1 MQTSARNQFVGK
13 VSQIKTGVVNDEIE
27 LVVAGGQK
35 IVATVTCDSTEQ
47 LGLVVG
53 GEAFALV
60 KASSII
66 IVTDQQGARFSAR
79 NHLHGTVSRLQTGA
93 VNTEVVLDLPGGGA
107 VAAIITNE
115 SSQALGLAVGV
126 PASALF
132 KATSVI
138 LGVAA

>member
-1 MQTSARNQFVGK
+1 MQPSARNQFVGK
-13 VSQIKTGVVNDEIE
+13 VSQIKTGMVNDEIE

-79 NHLHGTVSRLQTGA
+79 NHLHGTVSRLH
-93 VNTEVVLDLPGGGA
+93 TEVVLDLPGGGA

>member
-13 VSQIKTGVVNDEIE
+13 VSQIKTGMVNDEIE

-47 LGLVVG
+47 LGL
-53 GEAFALV
+53 
-60 KASSII
+60 
-66 IVTDQQGARFSAR
+66 
-79 NHLHGTVSRLQTGA
+79 
-93 VNTEVVLDLPGGGA
+93 
-107 VAAIITNE
+107 
-115 SSQALGLAVGV
+115 AVGV